1 MLSLLAFTLLTS
13 LLLGMRH
20 ATDADHVVA
29 VSTIVSRER
38 SVWRAASVGAL
49 WGLGHTVTI
58 LGVGGAIILFKLAIS
73 PRVGLSLEFAVAV
86 MLIAL
91 GAFNMHGARSDA
103 AAAGA
108 RPAVASPLVVGLVH
122 GLAGSGAAT
131 VFVMSLIPDPA
142 WAMAALVVFCA
153 GTVGGMALVTAAIAA
168 PAAFAHERM
177 GTIQRQLR
185 FAAGAVSFC
194 FGLYLAHRIGFVE
207 GLFTGDPTWKPR

>member
-1 MLSLLAFTLLTS
+1 MLSLLFFTLLTS

-58 LGVGGAIILFKLAIS
+58 LGVGGAIIVFKLAVS
-73 PRVGLSLEFAVAV
+73 PRVGLSLEFAVAI

-91 GAFNMHGARSDA
+91 GAFNMHGARV
-103 AAAGA
+103 GA
-108 RPAVASPLVVGLVH
+108 PGRPMLGSPLVVGLVH

-142 WAMAALVVFCA
+142 WAIAALVVFCL
-153 GTVGGMALVTAAIAA
+153 GTVAGMALVTAAIAV
-168 PAAFAHERM
+168 PAALAHDRM
-177 GTIQRQLR
+177 GQLGRRLR
-185 FAAGAVSFC
+185 FGAGALSFC
-194 FGLYLAHRIGFVE
+194 FGLYLAHRIGFVD
-207 GLFTGDPTWKPR
+207 GLFTGQATWDPR